1 MNQYFSNDDY
11 LLFVFGDEDPSEIK
25 PLYSGYEEY
34 SLYKGMKRF
43 DDHPDEYDY
52 YSKIYIRADLKKTV
66 IKRKYQKF
74 MEFYADAS
82 SLLIAIYEIV
92 NIIFNY
98 IDYFYANHSLAKLIF
113 FFKDLDEENSFNI
126 HKKQKKILELLSVT
140 EAIHSKNNSEENE
153 SKGFG
158 NTKKM
163 VLSPSTK
170 DTKTKSG
177 GENNKEE
184 NKKEVVKIYNN
195 KKKNNLNKNDVYNSK
210 SNKLVKSQKYNEN
223 ININSNSNKFY
234 NYMKEKENL
243 YDMEENLSKY
253 RRNNYN
259 AYKRG
264 ESLMKF
270 KFKSKDLD
278 EVDDYDESIDT
289 EMEDYSSESGYEKKR
304 KKKNIRIFNSF
315 NIFEI
320 LFSEFFKCCRWETLK
335 IKSDALEKSYN
346 IMFKKLDIITYVR
359 NMILFD
365 ITNQINLD
373 NSEKTIMNFL
383 CRPIVSLD
391 KNSKYEFEE
400 FYRNYREKD
409 FKKFTDEI
417 QEMAHKTMKDKNENK
432 LMEISNEHLKIF
444 A

>member
-1 MNQYFSNDDY
+1 
-11 LLFVFGDEDPSEIK
+11 
-25 PLYSGYEEY
+25 
-34 SLYKGMKRF
+34 
-43 DDHPDEYDY
+43 
-52 YSKIYIRADLKKTV
+52 
-66 IKRKYQKF
+66 
-74 MEFYADAS
+74 
-82 SLLIAIYEIV
+82 
-92 NIIFNY
+92 
-98 IDYFYANHSLAKLIF
+98 
-113 FFKDLDEENSFNI
+113 
-126 HKKQKKILELLSVT
+126 
-140 EAIHSKNNSEENE
+140 
-153 SKGFG
+153 
-158 NTKKM
+158 
-163 VLSPSTK
+163 
-170 DTKTKSG
+170 
-177 GENNKEE
+177 
-184 NKKEVVKIYNN
+184 
-195 KKKNNLNKNDVYNSK
+195 
-210 SNKLVKSQKYNEN
+210 
-223 ININSNSNKFY
+223 
-234 NYMKEKENL
+234 MKEKENL

-304 KKKNIRIFNSF
+304 KKKNIRVFNSF

-320 LFSEFFKCCRWETLK
+320 LFFEFFKCCRWETLK
-335 IKSDALEKSYN
+335 IKSEALEKSYN

-417 QEMAHKTMKDKNENK
+417 QEMAHKTMKGKNENK